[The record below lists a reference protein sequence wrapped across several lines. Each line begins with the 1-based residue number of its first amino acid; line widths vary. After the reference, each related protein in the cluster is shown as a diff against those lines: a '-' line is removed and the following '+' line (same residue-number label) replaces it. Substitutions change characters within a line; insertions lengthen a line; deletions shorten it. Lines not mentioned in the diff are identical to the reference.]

1 MTLRTSDILE
11 QLAQR
16 HSLSDIQA
24 DHMFHALLNGELA
37 PAQAGAFLMGLRVKG
52 EDSTDLAAGVRAG
65 LAHALD
71 IPGLSGVR
79 IDTCGTGGDNANSF
93 NCSTAVA
100 LFLAEM
106 GYQVVKH
113 GNRAVSSSCGSADVL
128 EALGVPLET
137 NPEEVAAKLATRKF
151 VFLFAPAYHPA
162 FRHIMPV
169 RRELGIRTLFNLMGP
184 LLNPARPTHQL
195 IGVGHPDTLF
205 IMAEAL
211 LLTGVERA
219 LVVHGAGGF
228 DELTTFGPARCYL
241 VADGI
246 MEKTAVNPEKL
257 GFARHNPEDVAVRD
271 KDHAVGVLREI
282 LSGKGPEAMVQ
293 MVALNLA
300 ACLYLLEPGKR
311 LIECADLARNAVRQ
325 GVSSHVLHGPSQSG
339 FQGDFQDGP
348 HA

>member
-1 MTLRTSDILE
+1 MTMHISDILE
-11 QLAQR
+11 QLAHRQP
-16 HSLSDIQA
+16 LTDVQA
-24 DHMFHALLNGELA
+24 DRMFNALLQGELSQ
-37 PAQAGAFLMGLRVKG
+37 AQAGAFLMGLRAKG

-65 LAHALD
+65 LAHARH
-71 IPGLSGVR
+71 IPGLSGPR
-79 IDTCGTGGDNANSF
+79 IDTCGTGGDNAQSF

-100 LFLAEM
+100 LYLAEL

-137 NPEEVAAKLATRKF
+137 NPEDVAGRLAASKF

-162 FRHIMPV
+162 FKHIMPV
-169 RRELGIRTLFNLMGP
+169 RRDLGIRTLFNLMGP

-195 IGVGHPDTLF
+195 IGVGDPEALF
-205 IMAEAL
+205 TMGEAL

-241 VADGI
+241 VKDGI
-246 MEKTAVNPEKL
+246 MEKTAINPERL
-257 GFARHNPEDVAVRD
+257 GFDRHAPEDVAVRD

-282 LSGKGPEAMVQ
+282 LSGGGPEAMAQ
-293 MVALNLA
+293 MTALNLA
-300 ACLYLLEPGKR
+300 ACVFLLEEGKT
-311 LIECADLARNAVRQ
+311 LVECAELARAAVKR
-325 GVSSHVLHGPSQSG
+325 GVSSRVLHGG
-339 FQGDFQDGP
+339 LHG
-348 HA
+348 